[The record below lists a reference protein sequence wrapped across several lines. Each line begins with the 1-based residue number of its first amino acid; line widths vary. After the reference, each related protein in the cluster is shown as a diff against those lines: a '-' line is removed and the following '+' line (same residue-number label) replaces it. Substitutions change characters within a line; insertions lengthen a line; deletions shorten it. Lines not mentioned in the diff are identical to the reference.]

1 MAIQDPVPV
10 IGSDP
15 NDYKKI
21 MRLGPGDE
29 KRDLLERYGILFLDD
44 EIEEGTTY
52 TTCLDLIY
60 LHKIGFN
67 RPIWIVLKSPGGS
80 IHEGLAIYDCVRALT
95 QQGMPVN
102 ILGMGAVAS
111 MAAVIMQAATK
122 RYSLPHTH
130 FLIHQLSQTVVDREE
145 VNEGEERVEENKRI
159 NSICLQLIAERVGID
174 IKKLRALSKKKDYWL
189 DAAGARNFGTN
200 GLIDEITLTLPF

>member
-1 MAIQDPVPV
+1 MLTLNPTPVTGS
-10 IGSDP
+10 GSD
-15 NDYKKI
+15 DYKKV
-21 MRLGPGDE
+21 MRMLPGDE
-29 KRDLLERYGILFLDD
+29 KRDLLQHHGILFLDD
-44 EIEEGTTY
+44 EIEEGATY

-67 RPIWIVLKSPGGS
+67 RPLWIALKSPGGS

-95 QQGMPVN
+95 QQGIPVN
-102 ILGMGAVAS
+102 ILGMGYVAS
-111 MAAVIMQAATK
+111 MATVIMQAATK
-122 RYSLPHTH
+122 RFSFPHTQ
-130 FLIHQLSQTVVDREE
+130 FLIHQLSQTVVAKEE

-189 DAAGARNFGTN
+189 DAAGAKNFGTN
-200 GLIDEITLTLPF
+200 GLIDEITLTFPF